1 MRKTAL
7 LSASLAIAMLLACVV
22 ALVVV
27 MDTPA
32 HAAFPGKNGKIAF
45 SNYGDL
51 RVVNPDGSGH
61 ASVLA
66 ATPSEHVSDYD
77 PEWSPNGRKIVSV
90 SDPAGC
96 CECCEIYVTNVS
108 DSQRT
113 RLTNTPEGE
122 YGYRIVGSPTW
133 SPSGRK
139 IAFVSLHDRK
149 NPDDH
154 RTDIWVMK
162 ADGSGKTNITD
173 TLTSEGAPAW
183 SPDGKRIAF
192 VRYTGPD
199 ELPRA
204 NIYVMNPN
212 GTGETKL
219 TSAGTSGT
227 ALSWSPDGTKV
238 AFTRG
243 YEIYTMRAD
252 GTHQRKIATS
262 KLYHPISTWSPD
274 GTKIAFSTL
283 RSVSCG
289 DCSSVYDI
297 IVVNANGTGRTN
309 ITRSLWDG
317 AGHPHWGPLDNTK
330 APKVSNMEPRDLA
343 TAVPPTANIVATFS
357 KAMNP
362 AKVNT
367 VTLTLRRQD
376 TDQLVPAQV
385 EYLPATREAILDP
398 EDTLLPGTTYIAI
411 VGGGADGVLDMT
423 LNPMASDEVW
433 SFTVSG

>member
-1 MRKTAL
+1 
-7 LSASLAIAMLLACVV
+7 
-22 ALVVV
+22 
-27 MDTPA
+27 
-32 HAAFPGKNGKIAF
+32 
-45 SNYGDL
+45 
-51 RVVNPDGSGH
+51 VNPDGSGH
-61 ASVLA
+61 ASVFA
-66 ATPSEHVSDYD
+66 ATPGEHVSDYD

-96 CECCEIYVTNVS
+96 CEIYVTNVS
-108 DSQRT
+108 DLQRT
-113 RLTNTPEGE
+113 RLTNTPENE
-122 YGYRIVGSPTW
+122 YGYRNVGSPTW
-133 SPSGRK
+133 SPGGRK

-149 NPDDH
+149 NPDDY
-154 RTDIWVMK
+154 RTDIWVMN

-173 TLTSEGAPAW
+173 TLRTTEGAPAW

-192 VRYTGPD
+192 VRYTGPN

-219 TSAGTSGT
+219 TSAGTSDT
-227 ALSWSPDGTKV
+227 ALSWSPDGTKI
-238 AFTRG
+238 ALTRG

-262 KLYHPISTWSPD
+262 KLYYPTSTWSPD
-274 GTKIAFSTL
+274 GSKIAFSSR

-297 IVVNANGTGRTN
+297 IVVNANGMGRTN

-317 AGHPHWGPLDNTK
+317 AGAPHWGPLDNTK
-330 APKVSNMEPRDLA
+330 APKVSNMEPHDLA
-343 TAVPPTANIVATFS
+343 TDVPPTANIVATFS

-367 VTLTLRRQD
+367 ATFTPQAGHRPTGNRSSRISSGDQRGDPRSGGQPPSWYHLHRYCRRRGERC
-376 TDQLVPAQV
+376 PGH
-385 EYLPATREAILDP
+385 DP
-398 EDTLLPGTTYIAI
+398 QP
-411 VGGGADGVLDMT
+411 DGVRRSVEFHGQWVAGTHRPLPRR
-423 LNPMASDEVW
+423 LWRWSPLVNPPNQPEVR
-433 SFTVSG
+433 GP

>member
-1 MRKTAL
+1 MRKTVL
-7 LSASLAIAMLLACVV
+7 LLASM

-27 MDTPA
+27 LASGLTVVLMKPA
-32 HAAFPGKNGKIAF
+32 QAAFPANNGKIAF

-66 ATPSEHVSDYD
+66 ATPGEHVSDYD

-122 YGYRIVGSPTW
+122 NGYRIVGSPTW
-133 SPSGRK
+133 SPDGRK

-162 ADGSGKTNITD
+162 ADGSAKTNITD
-173 TLTSEGAPAW
+173 TLRTTEGAPAW

-199 ELPRA
+199 ELPTA
-204 NIYVMNPN
+204 NVYVMNPN

-227 ALSWSPDGTKV
+227 ALSWSPDGTKI
-238 AFTRG
+238 AFTRSN
-243 YEIYTMRAD
+243 EIYTMRAD

-262 KLYHPISTWSPD
+262 KLYPPISTWSPD
-274 GTKIAFSTL
+274 GTKIAFSSL

-317 AGHPHWGPLDNTK
+317 AGAPHWGPLDNTK
-330 APKVSNMEPRDLA
+330 APKVSSVEPRDLA
-343 TAVPPTANIVATFS
+343 TDVPPTANIVATFS

-367 VTLTLRRQD
+367 ATLTLRRQD
-376 TDQLVPAQV
+376 TDQLVSAQV
-385 EYLPATREAILDP
+385 EYLPASREAILDP
-398 EDTLLPGTTYIAI
+398 EDNLLAGTTYIAT
-411 VGGGADGVLDMT
+411 VGGGANGVLDTT